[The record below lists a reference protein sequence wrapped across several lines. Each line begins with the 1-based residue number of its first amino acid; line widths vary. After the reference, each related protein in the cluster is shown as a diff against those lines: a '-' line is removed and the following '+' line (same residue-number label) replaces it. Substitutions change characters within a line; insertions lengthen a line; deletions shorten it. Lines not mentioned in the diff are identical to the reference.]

1 VAGAL
6 QLGKVPPALLPIAAE
21 YGTGLPGAAAL
32 LSFFALIAALA
43 GLSAGFVA
51 ARLGARRVVLVALG
65 VMGAA
70 GLAAA
75 AAPTLPLLYA
85 ARVAEGV
92 AFLAVTIAAPTLLAA
107 RVAERDRN
115 TALSLWSTYMPAGIA
130 LGMFAAPLLDVAG
143 WRAVW
148 AGAAL
153 LPFAAG
159 FAVLRLVPASAGR
172 PVRTEGDLPGAVR
185 ALVRARLP
193 LVVALGFPSYAL
205 VYFGIAGFLPAF
217 LVERHGVAL
226 GLAGF
231 VSAFAAVANVGG
243 NLAAGQ
249 AMRRGVRPTRLVLG
263 CGSAMALLAAL
274 SFALPAP
281 WWVALALSVL
291 ASGIGGAVPASL
303 FALVPRSVPD
313 PALTAPAMGLVIQA
327 NNIGQLLGPL
337 LIAAAAGVAWGAVA
351 LPLLA
356 AGLVV
361 AWAALALRRAE
372 AAGCA
377 APGVDARARPGR
389 DAVRDEREEA

>member
-1 VAGAL
+1 
-6 QLGKVPPALLPIAAE
+6 VPPALLPIAEDYA
-21 YGTGLPGAAAL
+21 TGLPGAAAL

-43 GLSAGFVA
+43 GLSAGLVA
-51 ARLGARRVVLVALG
+51 ARLGARRVVLAGLG
-65 VMGAA
+65 VMGTA
-70 GLAAA
+70 GLLAA

-85 ARVAEGV
+85 ARALEGV

-143 WRAVW
+143 WRAMW

-153 LPFAAG
+153 LPFVAAA
-159 FAVLRLVPASAGR
+159 AVLRLVPPSAGR
-172 PVRTEGDLPGAVR
+172 PVRTEGKLLGALR
-185 ALVRARLP
+185 ALGRARLP
-193 LVVALGFPSYAL
+193 LVVALCFPSYAL

-217 LVERHGVAL
+217 LVESHGVAL
-226 GLAGF
+226 GFAGF
-231 VSAFAAVANVGG
+231 VGAFAALANVGG

-249 AMRRGVRPTRLVLG
+249 AMRAGVRPTRLVLG
-263 CGSAMALLAAL
+263 CGAAMALLAAL
-274 SFALPAP
+274 AFALPAP
-281 WWVALALSVL
+281 WWVALALAVL

-303 FALVPRSVPD
+303 FALVPRTVPD

-351 LPLLA
+351 MPLLV
-356 AGLVV
+356 AGAVV
-361 AWAALALRRAE
+361 VWAALALRRAE
-372 AAGCA
+372 
-377 APGVDARARPGR
+377 
-389 DAVRDEREEA
+389 EAKGNSIRH